1 MGGSRLLPFNY
12 LSALRGD
19 GTMEQEHVSG
29 AQLRTFKY
37 RKYASGW
44 IVALFVIWVFG
55 VMVQVSIMWFPFESP
70 VSMKAM
76 LALLLASFSFGVYCF
91 YLAIVNMT
99 AVFLLDEHGITY
111 RDRYVKVNLR
121 WDDVC
126 EMTPRW
132 IRGKSGRTI
141 YFKLG
146 LRSVENWEEL
156 QKLVMERA
164 SLNEVVKRRLPI
176 VGEMIIRARRSSELT
191 AAGKSEG

>member
-1 MGGSRLLPFNY
+1 
-12 LSALRGD
+12 
-19 GTMEQEHVSG
+19 MEHEHVG
-29 AQLRTFKY
+29 GMQLRTFKY

-44 IVALFVIWVFG
+44 MVALFVIWVFG

-70 VSMKAM
+70 ISMKAM
-76 LALLLASFSFGVYCF
+76 LALLLASFSFGIYCF

-132 IRGKSGRTI
+132 IKGKSGRAI

-156 QKLVMERA
+156 QRLVMERA
-164 SLNEVVKRRLPI
+164 SLNEVVKRKVPI
-176 VGEMIIRARRSSELT
+176 VGEMVIRARRSSELT
-191 AAGKSEG
+191 ATGESEG